1 MLNNVKNNKK
11 TPEDIIAIDFKYE
24 KIQEN
29 FEFIVSKTTV
39 DESQMELVEYLSD
52 FRDMNLDVLIDSKVF
67 YIQDE
72 KEIGYLTAF
81 DEEAQYYLG
90 FLNKNVDYTNRF
102 VFPVM
107 NGLGELNAWVGY
119 DSDSKSKYM
128 VGLLGVGDK
137 KKLLYGI
144 HDLKM
149 AYEEDTIIANE
160 GMFERLRLK
169 SIGKSN
175 AVSLLGKKMSKWQ
188 KQFLNRFTNK
198 ILIPDGDTEGQDMI
212 KQWVSDLKGNVCV
225 IRLKEESITL
235 TDDEGNTYKK
245 RIKDIDDKLRYF
257 PERVEEF
264 NLLYEKIKLRLKTEK
279 YFEVNF

>member
-1 MLNNVKNNKK
+1 MLNNVKNTKK

-198 ILIPDGDTEGQDMI
+198 ILIPDGD
-212 KQWVSDLKGNVCV
+212 SVCV
-225 IRLKEESITL
+225 
-235 TDDEGNTYKK
+235 
-245 RIKDIDDKLRYF
+245 
-257 PERVEEF
+257 
-264 NLLYEKIKLRLKTEK
+264 
-279 YFEVNF
+279 